1 METSPEALLQG
12 SFIPVHPVAYDDIND
27 SLIMQ
32 AASKKSNKQ
41 QKEAADYQVSRLMVG
56 K

>member
-12 SFIPVHPVAYDDIND
+12 SFIPVHPVAYDDINE

-41 QKEAADYQVSRLMVG
+41 QKEAPDYQFSRLMVG